1 MDKAQQQITELENSA
16 PVTQTS
22 PIPTS
27 QEVELRALWE
37 EAEAQAALTTK
48 KKWATQLAEFE
59 IERLRLKLHQSL
71 DKEADIGAKE
81 HKAVKALQ
89 DKLNDKIVVHGRTK
103 EERDKLH
110 EEGNKKETIIMAL
123 REAA

>member
-1 MDKAQQQITELENSA
+1 M
-16 PVTQTS
+16 
-22 PIPTS
+22 
-27 QEVELRALWE
+27 
-37 EAEAQAALTTK
+37 
-48 KKWATQLAEFE
+48 AEFE

-103 EERDKLH
+103 AELNTFNR
-110 EEGNKKETIIMAL
+110 EGTKKEGSIMAL
-123 REAA
+123 REASQKR